1 MNDWEDIE
9 RKLKI
14 EHGYYNIL
22 DGQIYYEGDIVPI
35 YNYDS
40 GTAYNGTVI
49 KTIKPG
55 FEGLVKIKESF
66 TGGKS
71 VITTYSIGIDDDEI
85 EKWVMQPI
93 PPDPSCYIIA
103 PEPVAWRWQ
112 YAMGEIVKSDII
124 RLSARATDED
134 GDEFGLEA

>member
-40 GTAYNGTVI
+40 G
-49 KTIKPG
+49 
-55 FEGLVKIKESF
+55 
-66 TGGKS
+66 KS
-71 VITTYSIGIDDDEI
+71 VITTYSIGIGDDEI

>member
-1 MNDWEDIE
+1 
-9 RKLKI
+9 
-14 EHGYYNIL
+14 
-22 DGQIYYEGDIVPI
+22 
-35 YNYDS
+35 
-40 GTAYNGTVI
+40 
-49 KTIKPG
+49 
-55 FEGLVKIKESF
+55 
-66 TGGKS
+66 
-71 VITTYSIGIDDDEI
+71 
-85 EKWVMQPI
+85 MQPI